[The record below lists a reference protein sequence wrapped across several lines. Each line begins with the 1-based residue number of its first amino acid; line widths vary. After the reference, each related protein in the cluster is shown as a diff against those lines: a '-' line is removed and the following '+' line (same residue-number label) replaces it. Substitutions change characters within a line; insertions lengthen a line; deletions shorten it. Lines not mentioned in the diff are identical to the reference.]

1 MVVSRL
7 CLSIPHRGRGGAV
20 TGSVSRGVW
29 FHVPSWH
36 FFLRTLQS
44 SNQPAVAASQ
54 EGVLQVA
61 TTWKLVSH
69 WRMWVGRLLTSRVAL
84 SAFALCCV
92 TLLTWEAGGEQG
104 AGMGPLPCGPLI
116 LFLPVHLR
124 HSLLPRCSAIAL
136 GAGNRGGLRGPPGLP
151 LGFKKESSKGSP
163 GSQKS
168 PSEIAPFCGR
178 ISEVALGV
186 RHR

>member
-1 MVVSRL
+1 
-7 CLSIPHRGRGGAV
+7 
-20 TGSVSRGVW
+20 
-29 FHVPSWH
+29 
-36 FFLRTLQS
+36 
-44 SNQPAVAASQ
+44 
-54 EGVLQVA
+54 
-61 TTWKLVSH
+61 
-69 WRMWVGRLLTSRVAL
+69 
-84 SAFALCCV
+84 
-92 TLLTWEAGGEQG
+92 
-104 AGMGPLPCGPLI
+104 MGPLPCGPLI

-163 GSQKS
+163 GPQKS

>member
-44 SNQPAVAASQ
+44 SSQPAVAASQ

-92 TLLTWEAGGEQG
+92 TCLTWEAGGEQG

-124 HSLLPRCSAIAL
+124 HSVLPCCSAIAL
-136 GAGNRGGLRGPPGLP
+136 G
-151 LGFKKESSKGSP
+151 
-163 GSQKS
+163 
-168 PSEIAPFCGR
+168 GR
-178 ISEVALGV
+178 
-186 RHR
+186 RPWRT